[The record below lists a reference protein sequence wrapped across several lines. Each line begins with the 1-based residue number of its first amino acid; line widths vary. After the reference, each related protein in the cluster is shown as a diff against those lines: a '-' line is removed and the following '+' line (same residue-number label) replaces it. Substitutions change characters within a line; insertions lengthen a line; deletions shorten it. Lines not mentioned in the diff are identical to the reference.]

1 MNIGD
6 KTNWKGSELWMIGV
20 DTPDGIGC
28 CQGGC
33 SSGTLDLMCDCER
46 NSELREVVKRRIA
59 QLSRMTIQV
68 EEDQLYRWGLN
79 LLRSRNPEVLQTAI
93 QAISDL
99 LDDELGGEHMARRA

>member
-1 MNIGD
+1 
-6 KTNWKGSELWMIGV
+6 
-20 DTPDGIGC
+20 
-28 CQGGC
+28 
-33 SSGTLDLMCDCER
+33 MCDCER